1 MGLGRSREIFIW
13 ERERKR
19 EREREREKELESQ
32 KLSKWGV
39 VKLVRS
45 RKFESGIDK
54 GDVRDKKGRQKKKK
68 NTMKHERGIVI
79 LLTFEFE

>member
-1 MGLGRSREIFIW
+1 M
-13 ERERKR
+13 
-19 EREREREKELESQ
+19 
-32 KLSKWGV
+32 
-39 VKLVRS
+39 RS